1 MPQAR
6 RKPSPADDD
15 EPFCNCGRIPVV
27 AKGDLK
33 ATCPKCHALPDYCEC
48 DPPRPPS
55 AVPGVD
61 ESATAARILPGGC
74 ILDEPETPPA
84 LWGDG
89 DAILWAEGESLIIAG
104 PDGTGKTTLA
114 GHLIRARLGI
124 GDDNTVLGMP
134 VTPGKRNTL
143 YLAMDR
149 PRQARRSLRR
159 LFTTA
164 DRDILDDKL
173 RLWQGPPP
181 ADLARWPTMLAT
193 LAELADADT
202 IVVDSLKDAALK
214 LSEDETGSGWNRAR
228 QLAIDAG
235 AELIELHHPRKAQ
248 SDNKKPSKLEDL
260 YGSRWI
266 TSGAGSVI
274 SLWGD
279 PGDLVVEFT
288 HLKAPAAQAGP
299 WQMGIDPAAGTV
311 HLEQPAVDLVEQI
324 RHRGGHGITATIAAS
339 LLFGTDKP
347 TASQVKKAGYRLDKK
362 VADGVLSKRPGERG
376 GGQDRAVTTW
386 FLAAAESGEQSE
398 SREP

>member
-1 MPQAR
+1 MPP
-6 RKPSPADDD
+6 RKSAPREWRETVPSAD
-15 EPFCNCGRIPVV
+15 F
-27 AKGDLK
+27 
-33 ATCPKCHALPDYCEC
+33 LPD
-48 DPPRPPS
+48 DVPPPEAPSSNGYRPAS
-55 AVPGVD
+55 GVPGVSED
-61 ESATAARILPGGC
+61 AIDARILAGGC

-114 GHLIRARLGI
+114 GHLVRARLGI
-124 GDDNTVLGMP
+124 GDENVLGMP
-134 VTPGKRNTL
+134 VAPGKRNTL

-164 DRDILDDKL
+164 DRDVLDDKL

-228 QLAIDAG
+228 QLAIRAG

-248 SDNKKPSKLEDL
+248 ADNKRPSKLEDL

-288 HLKAPAAQAGP
+288 HLKAPAGQAGP

-324 RHRGGHGITATIAAS
+324 RYRGGHGITAAIAAS

-362 VADGVLSKRPGERG
+362 VNDGVLSKRPGERG
-376 GGQDRAVTTW
+376 GGHDRAMTTW
-386 FLAAAESGEQSE
+386 FLAAAERGEQSE